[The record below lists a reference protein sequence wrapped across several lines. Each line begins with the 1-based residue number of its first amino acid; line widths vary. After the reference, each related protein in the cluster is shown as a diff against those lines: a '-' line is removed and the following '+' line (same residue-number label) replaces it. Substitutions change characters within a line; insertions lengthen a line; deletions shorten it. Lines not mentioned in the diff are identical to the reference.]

1 MTKFLFLR
9 QDTIVKLGLSFFWNF
24 TLDSTISMTK
34 LLEIWEFKFQFRR
47 QPKAKSNTLWLAA
60 AAAVGCFQNGADFF
74 LEAGRHVVMLL
85 YDTFANVIS
94 AASIPCQESLASDLL
109 YSKTCTMYWKHWSL
123 SQIAERSRAVW
134 TRSLLSMW
142 KRVFRWVQNTRVL
155 WVVEFVS

>member
-47 QPKAKSNTLWLAA
+47 QPKAKSNTLCP

-109 YSKTCTMYWKHWSL
+109 YSKVCTMYRKHWKNGMVDRARFFCSTGIPRFRL
-123 SQIAERSRAVW
+123 LMSGHKIKTAEAKNV
-134 TRSLLSMW
+134 
-142 KRVFRWVQNTRVL
+142 
-155 WVVEFVS
+155 